1 MRLAVL
7 ALAVS
12 LAACS
17 KSTSSPPAPV
27 ASGAPSPAA
36 APAGHDPAAAAKAVK
51 DPATARKLIA
61 QGALVLDVRTPDE
74 YAAGHLEQALN
85 MPVDN
90 IPDRLSQIS
99 SLLGDDKS
107 RPIVVYCSAGG
118 RAARAKRTL
127 EAAGYTH
134 VVNGGGYDDLR

>member
-17 KSTSSPPAPV
+17 KSSSPPPAP
-27 ASGAPSPAA
+27 ATAAKPSPAA
-36 APAGHDPAAAAKAVK
+36 PPAGHDPAEAAKAVK

-74 YAAGHLEQALN
+74 YAAGHLQQALN

-90 IPDRLSQIS
+90 LDDRLSQIS
-99 SLLGDDKS
+99 SLLADDKS
-107 RPIVVYCSAGG
+107 KPIVVYCSAGG
-118 RAARAKRTL
+118 RAARAK
-127 EAAGYTH
+127 
-134 VVNGGGYDDLR
+134 

>member
-7 ALAVS
+7 ALAIS

-17 KSTSSPPAPV
+17 KSKSSPPPSP
-27 ASGAPSPAA
+27 ASGTPAPAA
-36 APAGHDPAAAAKAVK
+36 APSGHDPAAAAKAVK

-74 YAAGHLEQALN
+74 YAAGHVQQALN

-90 IPDRLSQIS
+90 LPDRLSQIS
-99 SLLGDDKS
+99 SLLGDDKAK
-107 RPIVVYCSAGG
+107 PIVVYCSAGG